1 MNAGLASARE
11 IAEDTR
17 SVMGRVSPFANKGIH
32 LMYEHLARAAVRA
45 FDPYEWELST
55 EAVAARHGIAPED
68 VLRFDLNTSPF
79 PPAAWDAAMETARAD
94 GLPNEYFDTTYAEV
108 TALLAGYLGV
118 PEDHLV
124 IGAGA
129 DEILDIAAKTFLD
142 NGDAAVISAPTYPM
156 YAIVTAQMGA
166 DVRRVPLG
174 PHFRQDIAGLLTAAE
189 GAKITWHCN
198 PNSPTAN
205 ATPATDLE
213 RLVADSPAMVVV
225 DEAYAEYTG
234 ESAIPLVARHANLIV
249 VRTMSKAFGMAGMRL
264 ACGIAQPGVIALMNR
279 VRPPNSVSRVTAR
292 VAAAALRDLPAMRA
306 QVAAVVAEREPFA
319 AGLADAGATVYP
331 SVTNFLLTDW
341 GSPENAQAVYD
352 RLEARGIVVRNY
364 SQHPLLPGH
373 LRFTVRTREQNA
385 RLLDALAGWKAGAET
400 RDITAVTGNRAQ

>member
-1 MNAGLASARE
+1 
-11 IAEDTR
+11 
-17 SVMGRVSPFANKGIH
+17 
-32 LMYEHLARAAVRA
+32 
-45 FDPYEWELST
+45 
-55 EAVAARHGIAPED
+55 
-68 VLRFDLNTSPF
+68 
-79 PPAAWDAAMETARAD
+79 METARAE

-108 TALLAGYLGV
+108 TALLAEYLGV
-118 PEDHLV
+118 PEDHLI

-166 DVRRVPLG
+166 EVRRVPLG
-174 PHFRQDIAGLLTAAE
+174 SHFRQDIAGLLAAAE
-189 GAKITWHCN
+189 GAKIIWHCN

-205 ATPATDLE
+205 ATPAADLAH
-213 RLVADSPAMVVV
+213 LVAASPAMVVV

-234 ESAIPLVARHANLIV
+234 ESAVPLVAQHENLIV

-264 ACGIAQPGVIALMNR
+264 ACGVAQPGVIALMNR

-292 VAAAALRDLPAMRA
+292 VAAAAFRDLPAMRS

-341 GSPENAQAVYD
+341 GSPENCAGGIRPAGSARHRGAQLQPAPAPAGTSPLHGAHAGAK
-352 RLEARGIVVRNY
+352 RTPAGRTRGIGK
-364 SQHPLLPGH
+364 PC
-373 LRFTVRTREQNA
+373 EQTKH
-385 RLLDALAGWKAGAET
+385 GFMSGT
-400 RDITAVTGNRAQ
+400 

>member
-1 MNAGLASARE
+1 
-11 IAEDTR
+11 
-17 SVMGRVSPFANKGIH
+17 
-32 LMYEHLARAAVRA
+32 MYEHLARAAVRA

-55 EAVAARHGIAPED
+55 EAVATKHGMRTSD

-79 PPAAWDAAMETARAD
+79 PPAAWDTAMEAARAE

-108 TALLAGYLGV
+108 TALLAEYVGV
-118 PEDHLV
+118 PEDHII

-166 DVRRVPLG
+166 DLRRVPLG
-174 PHFRQDIAGLLTAAE
+174 LHFRQDITELLAAAE
-189 GAKITWHCN
+189 GAKIVWHCN

-205 ATPATDLE
+205 ATPAADLE
-213 RLVADSPAMVVV
+213 RLVSNAPAMVIV

-234 ESAIPLVARHANLIV
+234 ESAVPLVAMHENLIV

-292 VAAAALRDLPAMRA
+292 VAAAALRDLPAMQS
-306 QVAAVVAEREPFA
+306 QVATIVAEREPFA
-319 AGLADAGATVYP
+319 AGLADAGAHVYP
-331 SVTNFLLTDW
+331 SVTNFLLTNW
-341 GSPENAQAVYD
+341 GNPDTAQAVYD
-352 RLEARGIVVRNY
+352 WLEARGIVVRNY
-364 SQHPLLPGH
+364 AQHPLLPGH
-373 LRFTVRTREQNA
+373 LRFTVRTRKQNT
-385 RLLDALAGWKAGAET
+385 RVLEALAEWQAHVSRPTT
-400 RDITAVTGNRAQ
+400 RDFTGRM

>member
-1 MNAGLASARE
+1 
-11 IAEDTR
+11 
-17 SVMGRVSPFANKGIH
+17 
-32 LMYEHLARAAVRA
+32 MYEHLARAAVRA

-55 EAVAARHGIAPED
+55 ETVAAKHGIPVSN

-79 PPAAWDAAMETARAD
+79 PPAAWNTAMETARAE

-108 TALLAGYLGV
+108 TTLLADYLGV
-118 PEDHLV
+118 PEDNLV

-166 DVRRVPLG
+166 EVRRVPLG
-174 PHFRQDIAGLLTAAE
+174 AQFRQNITGLLAAAE
-189 GAKITWHCN
+189 GAKIIWHCN

-205 ATPATDLE
+205 ATPAADLA
-213 RLVADSPAMVVV
+213 RLVADAPAMVVI

-234 ESAIPLVARHANLIV
+234 ESAVPFVTRHENVIV

-264 ACGIAQPGVIALMNR
+264 ACGVAQPGVIALMNR

-292 VAAAALRDLPAMRA
+292 IAAAALRDLPAMRA
-306 QVAAVVAEREPFA
+306 QVATVVAEREPLA
-319 AGLADAGATVYP
+319 AGLADTGAHVYP
-331 SVTNFLLTDW
+331 SVTNFLLTNW
-341 GSPENAQAVYD
+341 GSPETAQSVYD
-352 RLEARGIVVRNY
+352 WLEAHGIVVRNY
-364 SQHPLLPGH
+364 ARHPLLPGH
-373 LRFTVRTREQNA
+373 LRLTVRTREQNA
-385 RLLDALAGWKAGAET
+385 RLLEALAAWKTHGGT
-400 RDITAVTGNRAQ
+400 PAVIASTGSK